1 MIASYKVERKH
12 VDIDFLNEEELR
24 KIINFDTPIYRFEK
38 NDIFQEYRQRC
49 SKTLACTLV

>member
-24 KIINFDTPIYRFEK
+24 KIINFDTPIYHTGK
-38 NDIFQEYRQRC
+38 YI
-49 SKTLACTLV
+49 